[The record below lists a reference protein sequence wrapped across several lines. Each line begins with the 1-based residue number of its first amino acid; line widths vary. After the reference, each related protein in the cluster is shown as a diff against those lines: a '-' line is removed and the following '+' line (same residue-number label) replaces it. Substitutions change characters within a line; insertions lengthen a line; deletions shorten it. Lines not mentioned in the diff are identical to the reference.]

1 MWPMG
6 LLLCVFLFFADI
18 RDITRDKVL
27 MYMFENQGR
36 EDIHDSKTLILCLSI
51 ETIDS

>member
-1 MWPMG
+1 M
-6 LLLCVFLFFADI
+6 CFSLFFADI
-18 RDITRDKVL
+18 RDITRNEVL

-36 EDIHDSKTLILCLSI
+36 EDIHDNSKTLLLCISV